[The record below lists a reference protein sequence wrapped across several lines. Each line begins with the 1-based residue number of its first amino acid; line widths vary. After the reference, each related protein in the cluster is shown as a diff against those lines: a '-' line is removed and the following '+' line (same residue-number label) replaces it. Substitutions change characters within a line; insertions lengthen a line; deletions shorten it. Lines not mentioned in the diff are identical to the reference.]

1 MIATQQR
8 QPPLEWA
15 RSNFS
20 GAELSHRKRLDRAV
34 TIAEAMAASPG
45 VSLPQMFANPYDL
58 KAAYTFLRH
67 PEVTPDNLQAGH
79 REVVLLEME
88 KPGRYLLIEDT
99 TEIHCSE
106 NLEIEGLG
114 PIGSSKERKIG
125 FHLHSL
131 LALRWPKQRQH
142 QTTQRPVVEIL
153 GLADQQFYVRRPRS
167 KENKSPSSLR
177 RLLPAEELESVL
189 WERASK
195 RLGPAPEDQ
204 DVSWI
209 KVCDRGADIFD
220 HMSACREQ
228 NHRFVIRATGN
239 RALVDPQGKRAGT
252 LFETARR
259 LPGLGSVSIK
269 LRARSGKPART
280 AHLEISLAK
289 VLLRSPQTLGHGPG
303 AQQPIACSAV
313 RIWEP
318 SPPEG
323 LEALEWV
330 LLTDLPVESFEQA
343 CEIAQI
349 YSTRW
354 LEEEFHKALKT
365 GMGAERLQLTTAH
378 AWFAAIAMMSV
389 TALRLIELREVLRQM
404 PEAQAEDAGLSPLEL
419 QVLQVRAN
427 KPLTTVRDVA
437 LAIGRLGGH
446 LNRKSDGMPGLI
458 TLWRGRRELETLV
471 EGVLIARK
479 LTNSG

>member
-1 MIATQQR
+1 LITNQTPQ
-8 QPPLEWA
+8 EWA
-15 RSNFS
+15 MANFS

-45 VSLPQMFANPYDL
+45 RTLPQMFANHYDL
-58 KAAYTFLRH
+58 KATYEFFRH
-67 PEVTPDNLQAGH
+67 PEVTPDNLQGGH
-79 REVVLLEME
+79 REVVLMEME

-99 TEIHCSE
+99 SEIYCSE

-131 LALRWPKQRQH
+131 LAVRWPKKQKA
-142 QTTQRPVVEIL
+142 QTTQRPIVEIL
-153 GLADQQFYVRRPRS
+153 GLADQQFYVRRPRP
-167 KENKSPSSLR
+167 ENNKPQSSLR
-177 RLLPAEELESVL
+177 RSLPADELESVL
-189 WERASK
+189 WERAST
-195 RLGPAPEDQ
+195 RLGMAPEDE
-204 DVSWI
+204 DVIWI

-220 HMSACREQ
+220 HMSACRKQ
-228 NHRFVIRATGN
+228 NHRFVIRATVN
-239 RALVDPQGKRAGT
+239 RALVNSQGKRAGT
-252 LFETARR
+252 LFETVRQS
-259 LPGLGSVSIK
+259 PSLGKVSIK
-269 LRARSGKPART
+269 LRARPGKPART
-280 AHLEISLAK
+280 AQLEISLAK
-289 VLLRSPQTLGHGPG
+289 VMLRSPQTMGHAPG
-303 AQQPIACSAV
+303 SQEPIACTAV

-318 SPPEG
+318 NPPEG
-323 LEALEWV
+323 IEALEWI
-330 LLTDLPVESFEQA
+330 LLTDLPVENFEQA

-378 AWFAAIAMMSV
+378 GWFAAIAMMSIA
-389 TALRLIELREVLRQM
+389 ALRLIEIREVLREM
-404 PEAQAEDAGLSPLEL
+404 PEAPAEAAGLSPLEL
-419 QVLQVRAN
+419 QVLQVRTDRS
-427 KPLTTVRDVA
+427 LSTVRDVA

-446 LNRKSDGMPGLI
+446 LNRKGDGMPGLI